1 MVGPF
6 LRKPGFQM
14 RSIALDWIGRNYLRQ
29 PVHRLVA
36 PYLGR
41 GHSSRSGQRVRI
53 YYARNKISFSQV
65 FPFLFYGDALRRHHG
80 IDIRIEPV
88 EPLLSGA
95 TRPPSDADTIIFQ
108 TWFTVD
114 HDQLYATLER
124 IRAASLKTRIVFF
137 DSFAHN
143 DLRLAKVL
151 DPYISIYVKKSL
163 FRDRELYFL
172 PVRGDTNLTE
182 YYNDLYGI
190 EAAPVDWQVP
200 RGILPKLRTG
210 PGFFTGPGLIRG
222 FSSNGP
228 PPAQG
233 RDIDVHARL
242 GAKGDGWYGQMRR
255 DSLAKLHAIPGLTVA
270 SQGSV
275 KWAAYMDELRRSK
288 FCFSPFGFGELCWRD
303 IEAFMTGAVLIKP
316 DMSHLETQPDLFE
329 PWVTYVPVKWDF
341 SDLEEVLLGL
351 VQEPDQLAKISR
363 AAYDRVASFLS
374 EDGFSKWLSTVT

>member
-1 MVGPF
+1 
-6 LRKPGFQM
+6 M
-14 RSIALDWIGRNYLRQ
+14 RSIALDWIGRNYLRK
-29 PVHRLVA
+29 PMHRLVA

-41 GHSSRSGQRVRI
+41 RHGARSGQRVRI
-53 YYARNKISFSQV
+53 YYAPNKISFSQV
-65 FPFLFYGDALRRHHG
+65 FPFLFYGDALRRDHG

-88 EPLLSGA
+88 DPLLEGTASP
-95 TRPPSDADTIIFQ
+95 TPDAETVILQ

-114 HDQLYATLER
+114 HDRLRSALDR
-124 IRAASLKTRIVFF
+124 ISAASPNAKIVFF

-151 DPYISIYVKKSL
+151 DPYISLYVKKSL
-163 FRDRELYFL
+163 FRDRELYFR
-172 PVRGDTNLTE
+172 PFRGDTNLTE

-200 RGILPKLRTG
+200 RSILSKLRTG
-210 PGFFTGPGLIRG
+210 PGFFTGPGLIRNFAG
-222 FSSNGP
+222 DGP

-275 KWAAYMDELRRSK
+275 DWTAYMDELRRSK

-329 PWVTYVPVKWDF
+329 PWVTYVPVQWDF
-341 SDLEEVLLGL
+341 SDLEEVICGL
-351 VQEPDQLAKISR
+351 AQDSEQLTKISQ
-363 AAYDRVASFLS
+363 AAYDRVGTFLS
-374 EDGFSKWLSTVT
+374 KGGFQRWFSQTKPV